1 MILDALVREEVP
13 PLTALVHNMHLLVAV
28 FISPAVP
35 ARLGVIKV
43 RVILEPGQVPEA
55 ASLGDCA
62 DPAGQEAVGP
72 AILRSV

>member
-1 MILDALVREEVP
+1 
-13 PLTALVHNMHLLVAV
+13 MHLLVAV
-28 FISPAVP
+28 FVSPAVP
-35 ARLGVIKV
+35 ARLGDIKV

>member
-1 MILDALVREEVP
+1 MVLKALVRIEVP
-13 PLTALVHNMHLLVAV
+13 PLTALVHNMNLLVAV

-35 ARLGVIKV
+35 ARLGVIKA
-43 RVILEPGQVPEA
+43 RVILEAGQVPEA